1 MAYDKAKYTI
11 VYEKDGNL
19 YKLCKVFFGNDGS
32 YYVTSPYHPAHGAVL
47 FKATVNYALS
57 EMEIPLEQAVDVA
70 AAEDDEK
77 RIKLSHHPD
86 GFLQFSGQGIV
97 SGKDAE
103 GNIRGIG
110 VMSWTLDNP
119 ARGPAFGLAM
129 YGLEHFEKA
138 DRVRDIPCVF
148 KHEELTPLPG
158 PCIFSLEGY
167 YLPALW
173 RRFVRV
179 RPDGTRIIPIVHP
192 AGAVIELKAIF
203 PSEQCARQ
211 NFLGLEMYTQPLID
225 DEVHEAAFTI
235 SGSTGNLR
243 ENEQGQVLGDG
254 IFCRYP
260 RSFDVPNQR
269 SLDYPP
275 PSAPR
280 GS

>member
-11 VYEKDGNL
+11 VYEKDGNR
-19 YKLCKVFFGNDGS
+19 YKLCKIFFGNDGS
-32 YYVTSPYHPAHGAVL
+32 YYVTSPYHPAQGAVL

-57 EMEIPLEQAVDVA
+57 EMDISLEQAVDVA
-70 AAEDDEK
+70 ASEDEEK

-110 VMSWTLDNP
+110 GMSWTLDRP
-119 ARGPAFGLAM
+119 ASGPSFGLTM
-129 YGLEHFEKA
+129 YGLERFEKA
-138 DRVRDIPCVF
+138 DKVKDIPCVF
-148 KHEELTPLPG
+148 RHEELTPLPG
-158 PCIFSLEGY
+158 RYATVLEGY
-167 YLPALW
+167 YLPAVW

-192 AGAVIELKAIF
+192 ARAVVELKAIF
-203 PSEQCARQ
+203 PSERCARQ
-211 NFLGLEMYTQPLID
+211 NFFGLEMYTIPLLEG
-225 DEVHEAAFTI
+225 EVHEAAFSI

-260 RSFDVPNQR
+260 RSFDASSQR
-269 SLDYPP
+269 SLDYSRP
-275 PSAPR
+275 
-280 GS
+280 